1 MCRRLTM
8 QTACLTGESPKDPDI
23 YMPVKLM
30 IRAKQTIALGPAT
43 HNWIA
48 FGFFAGPV
56 RSDRRLTHGC
66 DLAQGQVTDPLYV

>member
-1 MCRRLTM
+1 
-8 QTACLTGESPKDPDI
+8 
-23 YMPVKLM
+23 MPVKLM

-48 FGFFAGPV
+48 FGFFAGPA

-66 DLAQGQVTDPLYV
+66 DLAQGQVNDPLYV